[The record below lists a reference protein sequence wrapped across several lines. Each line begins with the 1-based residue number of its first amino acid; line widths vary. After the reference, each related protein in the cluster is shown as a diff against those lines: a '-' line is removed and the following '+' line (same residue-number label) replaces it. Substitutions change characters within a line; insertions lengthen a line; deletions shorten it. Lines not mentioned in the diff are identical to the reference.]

1 MATATDDNA
10 EIRNLDARLFQ
21 KSTCW
26 HTSCREGL
34 FFPNYSILESQCII
48 YQNYMDSAFV
58 TGISCNQ
65 ELAAY
70 CIRGFAVEAFAGFF
84 AWSFDIE
91 SLGIGWGCYISGTFH
106 CCVKVGT
113 DFVHSHDEYY
123 FSWTLGNAGDTIGIS
138 INVDH
143 NAIACD
149 CICAGKEYICII
161 CRHKAFSW
169 RHFTAVKVVVIA
181 IF

>member
-1 MATATDDNA
+1 MYTSGFASTTASAESCGHALSASAAT
-10 EIRNLDARLFQ
+10 F
-21 KSTCW
+21 ST
-26 HTSCREGL
+26 
-34 FFPNYSILESQCII
+34 LESQCII

-123 FSWTLGNAGDTIGIS
+123 FGPW
-138 INVDH
+138 
-143 NAIACD
+143 AIQ
-149 CICAGKEYICII
+149 ET
-161 CRHKAFSW
+161 RLEFPSML
-169 RHFTAVKVVVIA
+169 TMTPSLVIA
-181 IF
+181 FALERNTSASYAAIRLSLGDILLRSR